1 MTIIIYVDFKV
12 RLSQFASSCS
22 ILEHPRT
29 FDSPADASGTVSRT
43 LEEIPVS
50 NAASHSTNRRMILIV
65 IAMVS
70 CLVMLDN
77 NVVAVALPTIASS
90 LNADFADLQWVI
102 TGYVLPFAALL
113 IAAGSFGD
121 KVGRRFSA
129 VIGMIIFGLASLS
142 CGLAVSPLMLN
153 ISRAAQGVG
162 ASLLLTASMAII
174 NHTFQ
179 GAERA
184 KAYAFWGA
192 CMGTAITCGPIIGG
206 VISSAFGWSWAFLI
220 NVPICTALVVATLKI
235 IPESRDPDAKGLDY
249 PGILTLSVGL
259 FLLIWAV
266 IDGNAIGWATP
277 QILWRVLG
285 GVALLVLFGVIEKRQ
300 LHPMVNFGIFRSPNF
315 GGAAFAMVGY
325 AAGAQ
330 VMIFYLPLYL
340 QNAFG
345 FAPVI
350 AGISMLP
357 FALPMFLVPRL
368 GAKLCMRPRSI
379 LLLGLCITAVGNIMM
394 ALVAGAN
401 GSYYGFALAMIV
413 AGTGAGILNGETAK
427 AVQGAVPANQSGVGS
442 GIASTIRFT
451 SLLFAVA
458 ALGAVLVSVM
468 LTRFVPLAQNL
479 GLSSADAVIM
489 AKRFSAGDAAA
500 MLSELSSHSRE
511 AVSGALRAAF
521 DAGFGAAAWVAAVVA
536 VVSLIL
542 TRLLMTTTAIKAAEE
557 AVFVAGE

>member
-1 MTIIIYVDFKV
+1 M
-12 RLSQFASSCS
+12 S
-22 ILEHPRT
+22 IAPDLPN
-29 FDSPADASGTVSRT
+29 S
-43 LEEIPVS
+43 
-50 NAASHSTNRRMILIV
+50 RMILIV

-77 NVVAVALPTIASS
+77 NVVAVALPTIAAS
-90 LNADFADLQWVI
+90 LKADFSDLQWVI
-102 TGYVLPFAALL
+102 TAYVLPFAALL

-121 KVGRRFSA
+121 KVGRRLSA
-129 VIGMIIFGLASLS
+129 VIGMVIFGAASLS
-142 CGLAVSPLMLN
+142 CALAVSPLMLN
-153 ISRAAQGVG
+153 ISRAVQGVG

-192 CMGTAITCGPIIGG
+192 CMGAAITCGPIIGG
-206 VISSAFGWSWAFLI
+206 VISSVFGWTWAFLI
-220 NVPICTALVVATLKI
+220 NVPICTALVIATLKI
-235 IPESRDPDAKGLDY
+235 IPESLDPDAKRLDY
-249 PGILTLSVGL
+249 LGILTLSTGL

-266 IDGNAIGWATP
+266 IDGNSFGWVATE
-277 QILWRVLG
+277 ILWRVFGGLG
-285 GVALLVLFGVIEKRQ
+285 LLVIFGFVEVLQ
-300 LHPMVNFGIFRSPNF
+300 ANPMVNFEIFRAPNF

-350 AGISMLP
+350 AGIAMLP

-368 GAKLCMRPRSI
+368 SAKVSVSPRT
-379 LLLGLCITAVGNIMM
+379 LLSAGLCITAAGNIIM
-394 ALVAGAN
+394 ALLAN
-401 GSYYGFALAMIV
+401 ADASYYVFAFGMIV

-427 AVQGAVPANQSGVGS
+427 AVQGAVPPNQSGVGS

-451 SLLFAVA
+451 SLLFSVA
-458 ALGAVLVSVM
+458 ALGAVLVSFM
-468 LTRFVPLAQNL
+468 LMMFVPMAQNL
-479 GLSSADAVIM
+479 GLSSRAAELI
-489 AKRFSAGDAAA
+489 AKRFSAGDTASLLAT
-500 MLSELSSHSRE
+500 LPVSSAEHIF
-511 AVSGALRAAF
+511 AALRACF
-521 DAGFGAAAWVAAVVA
+521 DAGFGAAAWVAAGVA
-536 VVSLIL
+536 VVALAL
-542 TRLLMTTTAIKAAEE
+542 TRLLMSKTPIKAPVE

>member
-1 MTIIIYVDFKV
+1 MSYAAD
-12 RLSQFASSCS
+12 
-22 ILEHPRT
+22 
-29 FDSPADASGTVSRT
+29 PA
-43 LEEIPVS
+43 IK
-50 NAASHSTNRRMILIV
+50 HRMILIV
-65 IAMVS
+65 IAIVS
-70 CLVMLDN
+70 SLVMLDN

-90 LNADFADLQWVI
+90 LNADFADVQWVI
-102 TGYVLPFAALL
+102 TAYVLPFAALL

-121 KVGRRFSA
+121 KVGRRLSA

-142 CGLAVSPLMLN
+142 CGLAISPLMLN
-153 ISRAAQGVG
+153 LSRAAQGVG
-162 ASLLLTASMAII
+162 ASLLLTASMAVI

-192 CMGTAITCGPIIGG
+192 CMGVAITCGPIIGG
-206 VISSAFGWSWAFLI
+206 VISSLFGWTWAFLI
-220 NVPICTALVVATLKI
+220 NVPICTALVIATLKVV
-235 IPESRDPDAKGLDY
+235 PESRDPDAKGLDC
-249 PGILTLSVGL
+249 PGILTLSSGL

-266 IDGNAIGWATP
+266 IDGNALGWSAP
-277 QILWRVLG
+277 QVLWRVLG
-285 GVALLVLFGVIEKRQ
+285 GITLLVLFVIVEKRQ
-300 LHPMVNFGIFRSPNF
+300 SRPMVNFEIFRATNF

-368 GAKLCMRPRSI
+368 GAKLTWSPRSI
-379 LLLGLCITAVGNIMM
+379 LSIGLCITAGGNILM
-394 ALVAGAN
+394 ALLAGA
-401 GSYYGFALAMIV
+401 GADYYAFAVAMIL

-468 LTRFVPLAQNL
+468 LKAFAPVAHDL
-479 GLSSADAVIM
+479 GLSAVDAISI
-489 AKRFSAGDAAA
+489 AKRFSAGDAASA
-500 MLSELSSHSRE
+500 LSALPVHQNE
-511 AVSGALRAAF
+511 AVYDALRVAF
-521 DAGFGAAAWVAAVVA
+521 DSGFGGAAWVAAAVA
-536 VVSLIL
+536 ITSLIL
-542 TRLLMTTTAIKAAEE
+542 TRLLMVDTSIKVSEE

>member
-1 MTIIIYVDFKV
+1 M
-12 RLSQFASSCS
+12 SSIAPDLPNS
-22 ILEHPRT
+22 
-29 FDSPADASGTVSRT
+29 
-43 LEEIPVS
+43 
-50 NAASHSTNRRMILIV
+50 RMILIV

-77 NVVAVALPTIASS
+77 NVVAVALPTIAAS
-90 LNADFADLQWVI
+90 LNADFSDLQWVI

-129 VIGMIIFGLASLS
+129 VIGMIIFGAASLS

-153 ISRAAQGVG
+153 ISRAVQGVG

-184 KAYAFWGA
+184 RAYAFWGA
-192 CMGTAITCGPIIGG
+192 CMGAAITCGPIIGG
-206 VISSAFGWSWAFLI
+206 VISSAFGWVWAFLI

-235 IPESRDPDAKGLDY
+235 IPESRDPDAKRLDY
-249 PGILTLSVGL
+249 LGILTLSSGL

-266 IDGNAIGWATP
+266 IDGNNVGWVATE
-277 QILWRVLG
+277 ILWRVLG
-285 GVALLVLFGVIEKRQ
+285 GVALLVIFGVVEMQ
-300 LHPMVNFGIFRSPNF
+300 QENPMVNFKIFRAPNF

-368 GAKLCMRPRSI
+368 GAKLSVAPRT
-379 LLLGLCITAVGNIMM
+379 LLTAGLCITAAGNILM
-394 ALVAGAN
+394 ALLADADA
-401 GSYYGFALAMIV
+401 SYYEFALAMIV

-427 AVQGAVPANQSGVGS
+427 AVQGAVPPNQSGVGS

-451 SLLFAVA
+451 SLLFSVA

-468 LTRFVPLAQNL
+468 LMRFIPMAQTL
-479 GLSSADAVIM
+479 GLSSQAADLV
-489 AKRFSAGDAAA
+489 AKRFSAGDTASLLTSLPA
-500 MLSELSSHSRE
+500 SSAERIF
-511 AVSGALRAAF
+511 AVLRTSF
-521 DAGFGAAAWVAAVVA
+521 DAGFGAAAWVAAAVA
-536 VVSLIL
+536 IVTMLL
-542 TRLLMTTTAIKAAEE
+542 TRSLMSKTQIKAPVE

>member
-1 MTIIIYVDFKV
+1 
-12 RLSQFASSCS
+12 
-22 ILEHPRT
+22 
-29 FDSPADASGTVSRT
+29 
-43 LEEIPVS
+43 
-50 NAASHSTNRRMILIV
+50 MILLV

-77 NVVAVALPTIASS
+77 NVVAVALPTIANS

-121 KVGRRFSA
+121 KVGRRLSA
-129 VIGMIIFGLASLS
+129 VIGMIIFGGASLS

-153 ISRAAQGVG
+153 ISRAVQGVG

-192 CMGTAITCGPIIGG
+192 CMGAAITCGPIIGG
-206 VISSAFGWSWAFLI
+206 VISSTVGWIWAFLI
-220 NVPICTALVVATLKI
+220 NVPICTVLVVATLKI
-235 IPESRDPDAKGLDY
+235 IPESRDTDAKGLDY
-249 PGILTLSVGL
+249 LGILTLSPGL

-266 IDGNAIGWATP
+266 IDGNSVGWLAGD
-277 QILWRVLG
+277 ILWRIVG
-285 GVALLVLFGVIEKRQ
+285 GLALLMIFGVVERLQ
-300 LHPMVNFGIFRSPNF
+300 ANPMVNFEIFRAPSF
-315 GGAAFAMVGY
+315 AGAAFAMVGY

-345 FAPVI
+345 FAPVV

-357 FALPMFLVPRL
+357 FALPMFLVPRV
-368 GAKLCMRPRSI
+368 GAKLSVAPRA
-379 LLLGLCITAVGNIMM
+379 LLSVGLSITALGNILM
-394 ALVAGAN
+394 AAFAGADA
-401 GSYYGFALAMIV
+401 SYYEFALAMII
-413 AGTGAGILNGETAK
+413 AGVGAGILNGETAK
-427 AVQGAVPANQSGVGS
+427 AVQGAVPPNQSGVGS

-451 SLLFAVA
+451 SLLFSVA

-468 LTRFVPLAQNL
+468 VMRFTPLAQSL
-479 GLSSADAVIM
+479 GLSSPIAELM
-489 AKRFSAGDAAA
+489 AKRFSAGDTASL
-500 MLSELSSHSRE
+500 LSTLPVPTAERAL
-511 AVSGALRAAF
+511 AALRASF
-521 DAGFGAAAWVAAVVA
+521 DTGFGAAAWVAASVA
-536 VVSLIL
+536 LVALVL
-542 TRLLMTTTAIKAAEE
+542 TQLLMSKTPIKAPMGAG
-557 AVFVAGE
+557 FTAGE